1 MKVKGQNIRLF
12 IGDKCIAAATSC
24 TLHIA
29 ANLEDSSTKDSTG
42 DWQEQECTGK
52 SWDFSGEMVVVDAD
66 TGGVTA
72 LDAAEMVGKTVTAK
86 FSLTN
91 GAQNRV
97 ESKAWYEGEAI
108 INDWSLSAQNRQNAT
123 VSVQGQGVGELK
135 KQTE

>member
-1 MKVKGQNIRLF
+1 MKIKGQNIRLF
-12 IGDKCIAAATSC
+12 LDDKCIAAATSC

-66 TGGVTA
+66 EGGVTGM
-72 LDAAEMVGKTVTAK
+72 EMVDMIGKEITVEVAV
-86 FSLTN
+86 TN
-91 GAQNRV
+91 GAKNRV
-97 ESKAWYEGEAI
+97 AERKLYKGLAI

-123 VSVQGQGVGELK
+123 VSVQGQGVSPLDHVS
-135 KQTE
+135 Q